1 MNDYRITIG
10 GIEEGAHSFIFNI
23 KDSFFKAFDQS
34 EIKHA
39 NIIANVLLKKEN
51 KKLGLSIEL
60 NGEVNN
66 LLCDICAED
75 ISVDIYSITKMM
87 IKETSENLAS
97 TDEIIYINENEN
109 KLSLEHLLFELI
121 TLSVPNRR
129 KHPLNKD
136 GTTNCNPEMISLIDK
151 YNNIGRKVSD
161 PRWDTL
167 KNLKIK

>member
-10 GIEEGAHSFIFNI
+10 GIEEGTHSFTFDI
-23 KDSFFKAFDQS
+23 KDSFFKAFSQS
-34 EIKHA
+34 EVRHA
-39 NIIANVLLKKEN
+39 NIIATVLLKKEDN
-51 KKLGLSIEL
+51 KLTLSIEL
-60 NGEVNN
+60 NGKVHH

-75 ISVDIYSITKMM
+75 ISVGIYSITKVM
-87 IKETSENLAS
+87 IKETSENLES

-121 TLSVPNRR
+121 TLSVPNKR
-129 KHPLNKD
+129 KHPLNEN
-136 GTTNCNPEMISLIDK
+136 GETNCNTEMISLIDK
-151 YNNIGRKVSD
+151 YNNIGRKVYD